1 MILTRNIFN
10 GTIVGA
16 ILAVI
21 GLASSAFAASAVPF
35 TAEAFQSAQ
44 AAGDP
49 ILIEVHADW
58 CSTCKVQAPIVGRL
72 TANPKFKN
80 VKIFR
85 VDFDSQKPVVK
96 QFGAN
101 MQSTLIMFKGAAER
115 GRSVG
120 DTKEAS
126 IAALLDKGL

>member
-10 GTIVGA
+10 GAIIGA

-58 CSTCKVQAPIVGRL
+58 CSTCKAQSPIVGRL